1 MATQIKGSTKAS
13 TYIRGYS
20 SGVEHLTADQEVPGS
35 NPGAPSSK
43 SCFSTYTKLHLQV
56 GRLRGATVGKGGGG
70 KELVKWKGSCQA
82 QLLGW
87 GNGKSQNQQ
96 DDSILDHGDS
106 RLI

>member
-13 TYIRGYS
+13 TYMRGYS

-56 GRLRGATVGKGGGG
+56 GRLRCATGGKGGGG
-70 KELVKWKGSCQA
+70 KGIGKVERKLSSSAPGVGQWKVPEPA
-82 QLLGW
+82 
-87 GNGKSQNQQ
+87 
-96 DDSILDHGDS
+96 
-106 RLI
+106 R